1 MGLRMK
7 NFNIFGS
14 SQKILIF
21 IREFYKIPK
30 YSGEGGCLKRVIW
43 IVKGAWQER
52 GGGVNTPNAQ
62 L

>member
-7 NFNIFGS
+7 NFNIFES
-14 SQKILIF
+14 SLKILIF
-21 IREFYKIPK
+21 SREFYKIPIC
-30 YSGEGGCLKRVIW
+30 SGEGGCLKRVIW
-43 IVKGAWQER
+43 TVKGAWQER